1 MRRFRSICDR
11 DVAAGWA
18 AISVA
23 SPKVAPIRE
32 GYDEG
37 MGHQIGA
44 CRVTADHWHLPHLA
58 VLHPDA
64 SRDFNSYCRMAA
76 PECGR
81 AALWAPRGLGPA

>member
-1 MRRFRSICDR
+1 MGRFRSICDR

-18 AISVA
+18 AVSVA

-44 CRVTADHWHLPHLA
+44 GRITADHWHIPHLA
-58 VLHPDA
+58 VLHPPPPGA
-64 SRDFNSYCRMAA
+64 LNRIAA
-76 PECGR
+76 RRRRNMVVPHCGH
-81 AALWAPRGLGPA
+81 LWD